1 MDPDS
6 RSSLILVILLFIA
19 SAYFALTE
27 TAIASVSRNRIKVA
41 SERGDARAKKVMYVL
56 DHFEDA
62 ITTLLIL
69 TNIAHI
75 AAASLTTV
83 MVTRR
88 WGLSAVTLSTA
99 VVTLLMFFLS
109 EMLPKSIGKKIPEK
123 ASLASSGFLVVL
135 MKICTPL
142 TFILTSLSSFVM
154 KRTKGEEASVTEDE
168 LYDIIEDMAEEGD
181 ISDEQSELISQTLQF
196 SDVTAASILTP
207 RVDVAAVDVNKSP
220 EEVLDY
226 IRSQNHSRI
235 LVYEET
241 IDRVV
246 GVLQIRKFLRAYI
259 AEQEIPDLRSL
270 MDEVYFTHQSIQI
283 DELLMNMSE
292 KKLNMAVVTDAYG
305 GTMGVVTVEDILEEL
320 VGEIW
325 DEDDEIREPIV
336 QLTDNSCLADAD
348 ETVQDVFDF
357 MEFEDPEEENED
369 RFTNLLMADWIM
381 ENLGHI
387 PEEKEAFDYHNLHI
401 SVEEM
406 DHNRIC
412 KILIE
417 MTPEGTNPGEETP
430 EGMNPGEE
438 TPDGTAVDAAAPDEM
453 AFDGTIQDEMTPD
466 GTAEEEAGS

>member
-6 RSSLILVILLFIA
+6 RLSMIIVILLFIA

-27 TAIASVSRNRIKVA
+27 TAIASVSRNRMKVA
-41 SERGDARAKKVMYVL
+41 SERGDSRAKKVMYVL

-75 AAASLTTV
+75 AAASLATV
-83 MVTRR
+83 VVTRK

-99 VVTLLMFFLS
+99 AVTLLMFFFS
-109 EMLPKSIGKKIPEK
+109 EMLPKSIGKKISEK
-123 ASLASSGFLVVL
+123 ASLACSGLLVVL
-135 MKICTPL
+135 MKLCTPF
-142 TFILTSLSSFVM
+142 TFILTSISNAVM
-154 KRTKGEEASVTEDE
+154 KRARQEEEATVTEDE

-207 RVDVAAVDVNKSP
+207 RVDVAALDVNESP
-220 EEVLDY
+220 EEALEY

-259 AEQEIPDLRSL
+259 AEQKIPDLRSL
-270 MDEVYFTHQSIQI
+270 VDEVYFTHQSIQV
-283 DELLMNMSE
+283 DELLLNMS
-292 KKLNMAVVTDAYG
+292 KRKLNMAVVTDAYG
-305 GTMGVVTVEDILEEL
+305 GTLGVVTVEDILEEL

-336 QLTDNSCLADAD
+336 RLTENTYLCDAD

-357 MEFEDPEEENED
+357 MEFEDPEEEENEE
-369 RFTNLLMADWIM
+369 RFMNLLMADWIM
-381 ENLGHI
+381 ESLGHI
-387 PEEKEAFDYHNLHI
+387 PEKNEAFDYDRLHV
-401 SVEEM
+401 SVAEI
-406 DHNRIC
+406 DHNRIY

-417 MTPEGTNPGEETP
+417 VLPEET
-430 EGMNPGEE
+430 E
-438 TPDGTAVDAAAPDEM
+438 
-453 AFDGTIQDEMTPD
+453 
-466 GTAEEEAGS
+466 EEEA